1 MAARRHSFKSSQ
13 DEVFFPDLPH
23 PVYAPCYLCRQ
34 RTQWPIPQ
42 NPLVSS
48 SPTRA
53 RTKTCSYARED
64 EDLRE
69 KLEKQLAILRRQGLI
84 ETWHDRRIGAGTE
97 WAGAIDRELEAADIV
112 LLLVSAD
119 FLASDYINDIELQRA
134 MERHEARTAKVIPV
148 ILRPCLW
155 QRGDFAKLQALPRD
169 GEPVIS
175 SKWPS
180 QDAALANVAQGI
192 AQAVER

>member
-1 MAARRHSFKSSQ
+1 MAHPAKPARIF
-13 DEVFFPDLPH
+13 
-23 PVYAPCYLCRQ
+23 
-34 RTQWPIPQ
+34 I
-42 NPLVSS
+42 
-48 SPTRA
+48 
-53 RTKTCSYARED
+53 SYARED
-64 EDLRE
+64 EDFRE

-119 FLASDYINDIELQRA
+119 FLASDYIYDIELKRA
-134 MERHEARTAKVIPV
+134 MERHEAGTATVIPV

-155 QRGDFAKLQALPRD
+155 QRGDFAKLVALPRD
-169 GEPVIS
+169 GEPVTS

-180 QDAALANVAQGI
+180 QDAALNNVAEGI
-192 AQAVER
+192 ARVVEA

>member
-1 MAARRHSFKSSQ
+1 MAHPAKPARIF
-13 DEVFFPDLPH
+13 
-23 PVYAPCYLCRQ
+23 
-34 RTQWPIPQ
+34 I
-42 NPLVSS
+42 
-48 SPTRA
+48 
-53 RTKTCSYARED
+53 SYARED

-84 ETWHDRRIGAGTE
+84 ETWHDRRIGAGSE
-97 WAGAIDRELEAADIV
+97 WAGAIDRELEAADII

-119 FLASDYINDIELQRA
+119 FLASDYIYDIELKRA
-134 MERHEARTAKVIPV
+134 MERHEAGTATVIPV

-169 GEPVIS
+169 GEPVTS

-180 QDAALANVAQGI
+180 QDAALNNVAEGI
-192 AQAVER
+192 ARVVEASVLEGLSRHSAELSVWIGSTLACASPAARMPPLAHQSERS